1 MVNPPVC
8 TSSLLKMLFKILNNN
23 YFCYLWFFFGGGVS
37 QKSRKN
43 SKDHFV
49 YFSEMPNYSCLLAF
63 LKRKINFGC
72 G

>member
-1 MVNPPVC
+1 M
-8 TSSLLKMLFKILNNN
+8 
-23 YFCYLWFFFGGGVS
+23 FFGFFVVVFS
-37 QKSRKN
+37 QKRRKN

-49 YFSEMPNYSCLLAF
+49 YFSEMPNYSCLLEF